1 MEMERVL
8 VTIKGIFVAIGLG
21 VIELVGGWDMP
32 LRALLILIALD
43 YIAGVLHALVERRV
57 SSTIG
62 FKGIAK
68 KAYYLILIGAV
79 FALEQAT
86 TGTEYGHTAL
96 TLYLCVNEVI
106 SLIEH
111 GQVLGVAIPEGLRT
125 WAAKLMERFGSGDA
139 P

>member
-1 MEMERVL
+1 MNIERVL
-8 VTIKGIFVAIGLG
+8 VTIKGAFVAIGMG
-21 VIELVGGWDMP
+21 VVNMAGGWDMP
-32 LRALLILIALD
+32 LKALLILIALD
-43 YIAGVLHALVERRV
+43 YVGGVLHAIVERRI

-125 WAAKLMERFGSGDA
+125 WAAKLMERFGSGE
-139 P
+139 PQ